1 MHLPTIN
8 DGGGAHVLIGL
19 SGKKRAGK
27 DTVAAYLVE
36 KYGFSRVAF
45 ADPLREV
52 ALKVDPIIGAEID
65 PRGSVAC
72 GYGGRLYDVPTAEP
86 VLLSEVVRRCGW
98 EGAKAHGEYGAE
110 VRRILQRMG
119 VGVRDLD
126 PDFWLRI
133 AAEKIGAMRSAGRD
147 VVVTDVRFPNEAG
160 YIDCFGLLV
169 RVERPGIA
177 SDDPH
182 ESETAL
188 DDYDF

>member
-1 MHLPTIN
+1 
-8 DGGGAHVLIGL
+8 
-19 SGKKRAGK
+19 
-27 DTVAAYLVE
+27 
-36 KYGFSRVAF
+36 
-45 ADPLREV
+45 
-52 ALKVDPIIGAEID
+52 
-65 PRGSVAC
+65 
-72 GYGGRLYDVPTAEP
+72 
-86 VLLSEVVRRCGW
+86 
-98 EGAKAHGEYGAE
+98 GAKAHGEYGAE

-177 SDDPH
+177 SDDTH
-182 ESETAL
+182 ASETAL
-188 DDYDF
+188 DDYDFDSRFWNIGSLQDLRDHVDSLLGSPVSI